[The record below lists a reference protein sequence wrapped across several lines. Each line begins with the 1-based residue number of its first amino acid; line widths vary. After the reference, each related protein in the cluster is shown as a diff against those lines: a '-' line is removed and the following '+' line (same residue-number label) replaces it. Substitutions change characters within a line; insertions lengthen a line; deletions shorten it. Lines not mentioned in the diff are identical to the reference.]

1 MRSSRRQV
9 AVVLLACFL
18 WEFVPRVFAIE
29 VYVLP
34 PLSRVLGELAS
45 TPALF
50 AMHLGTTVAEAAT
63 GALLAVLAGAG
74 LALSMA
80 RYPGLGS
87 TLNPFIVAAN
97 TVPVVAIAPLVT
109 IWFGHGFWSKA
120 IVAAFLSFFP
130 LVATYYKNLV
140 EIDAGYRGLF
150 VALGASDS
158 QLFWRYSVPNASS
171 SLLVGAKI
179 SATLAVVG
187 AVVAEFMGASAGL
200 GFGMLQAVYALNT
213 ARLFAF
219 VILSV
224 LTGLAFFGVGQA
236 LEFHFGRKIYG
247 ASVTRVGR

>member
-1 MRSSRRQV
+1 MRSSKGQV
-9 AVVLLACFL
+9 AVVVLAGFL
-18 WEFVPRVFAIE
+18 WEFIPRVFAIE

-34 PLSRVLGELAS
+34 PLSRVLGELVS
-45 TPALF
+45 TPGLF
-50 AMHLGTTVAEAAT
+50 AKHLANTAAEAAT
-63 GALLAVLAGAG
+63 GALLAVLTGAG

-80 RYPGLGS
+80 RHPGLGS
-87 TLNPFIVAAN
+87 ALNPFIVAAN
-97 TVPVVAIAPLVT
+97 TVPVVAIAPLIT
-109 IWFGHGFWSKA
+109 IWLGHGFWSKA
-120 IVAAFLSFFP
+120 VVAAFLSFFP

-140 EIDAGYRGLF
+140 EIDSAYRDLF

-158 QLFWRYSVPNASS
+158 QLFWRYSVPNALS
-171 SLLVGAKI
+171 SLLVGAKV

-224 LTGLAFFGVGQA
+224 ITGLAFFGAGQA
-236 LEFHFGRKIYG
+236 LEFHFSRKMYG
-247 ASVTRVGR
+247 ASITRVGR